1 MPNRESKEGFTKF
14 IFFQMADAFINNFMH
29 PSFAPV
35 CADKLINFHISLFQ
49 NLRHMNSNK
58 KPSQINFL

>member
-29 PSFAPV
+29 
-35 CADKLINFHISLFQ
+35 LIMHLFV
-49 NLRHMNSNK
+49 
-58 KPSQINFL
+58 QIN

>member
-29 PSFAPV
+29 P
-35 CADKLINFHISLFQ
+35 CILHLFV
-49 NLRHMNSNK
+49 R
-58 KPSQINFL
+58 IY

>member
-29 PSFAPV
+29 P
-35 CADKLINFHISLFQ
+35 CICTCLCGYIN
-49 NLRHMNSNK
+49 
-58 KPSQINFL
+58 

>member
-29 PSFAPV
+29 PF
-35 CADKLINFHISLFQ
+35 CTCLC
-49 NLRHMNSNK
+49 R
-58 KPSQINFL
+58 